1 MSKKFFEYDAVSLGL
16 GKVKR
21 SVGKT
26 LRWVLLYI
34 MITATTTVLA
44 YGVFALFFRTDVEK
58 QLAREIKMY
67 ERLYPT
73 LVPESENVG
82 DAIAA
87 LQYKDNNIYEQVF
100 HSEAPAADP
109 MAGLDIFFASD
120 TIPQLELYSYTEHKS
135 DSLLLVSSKVDAA
148 FMKIFKSL
156 SDSLTVVPPMNIPS
170 IHIQTHG
177 L

>member
-58 QLAREIKMY
+58 QLSREIKMY

-73 LVPESENVG
+73 LVPES
-82 DAIAA
+82 
-87 LQYKDNNIYEQVF
+87 
-100 HSEAPAADP
+100 
-109 MAGLDIFFASD
+109 
-120 TIPQLELYSYTEHKS
+120 
-135 DSLLLVSSKVDAA
+135 
-148 FMKIFKSL
+148 
-156 SDSLTVVPPMNIPS
+156 
-170 IHIQTHG
+170 
-177 L
+177 